1 MKVYK
6 SIYIIFLYL
15 FFVLF
20 VAFSGKVN
28 LYEISKKQEFVK
40 AKHGDSQNYIDL
52 VYSYQGVENNFRIYI
67 DDSGKEQELIIWNLD
82 ESWENN
88 RIKVNK
94 RVKDFWAYTNSWGL
108 FLIYK
113 RSGNIYWKMYYIN
126 DGKEIS
132 GGFLNSEDVLKS
144 SLKDVY
150 FSSWKK
156 GVFVSLVFYDNLSKQ
171 SYQVYYLDIWGNH
184 DLVVEK

>member
-1 MKVYK
+1 
-6 SIYIIFLYL
+6 
-15 FFVLF
+15 
-20 VAFSGKVN
+20 
-28 LYEISKKQEFVK
+28 
-40 AKHGDSQNYIDL
+40 
-52 VYSYQGVENNFRIYI
+52 
-67 DDSGKEQELIIWNLD
+67 
-82 ESWENN
+82 
-88 RIKVNK
+88 
-94 RVKDFWAYTNSWGL
+94 
-108 FLIYK
+108 
-113 RSGNIYWKMYYIN
+113 MYYIN